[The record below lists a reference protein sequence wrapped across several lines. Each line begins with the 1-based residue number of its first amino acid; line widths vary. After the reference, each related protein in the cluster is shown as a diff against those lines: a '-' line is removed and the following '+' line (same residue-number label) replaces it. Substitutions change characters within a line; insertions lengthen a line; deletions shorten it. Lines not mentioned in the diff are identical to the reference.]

1 MQVSIIIIV
10 YIAQFIYSPVSDSS
24 ANTAII
30 GLGAV
35 LGLLLI
41 VLAFSITLNIYCT
54 ITRQAEIITVIV
66 LIININY
73 K

>member
-1 MQVSIIIIV
+1 MHVIYFPFSLVVTSYLMQISII
-10 YIAQFIYSPVSDSS
+10 FISVQLIFSSVSDSS

-35 LGLLLI
+35 LGLSLI
-41 VLAFSITLNIYCT
+41 VLVFSITLNVYCA
-54 ITRQAEIITVIV
+54 IT
-66 LIININY
+66 